1 MTDAYRLSWEP
12 DGRAPEELISNQ
24 VMKYMDNEA
33 TFAQFHAGTCL
44 MLQPVEDLDGTIVGA
59 MKEARR
65 IADFK
70 VYPMKE
76 GDYLVFFASPLLVY
90 VGKDEFDAQRQ
101 EVVKRLDELKFP
113 GEVITPGA
121 TPLGEADVLIGLYAR
136 GKLQFDAWG
145 EGGYKI
151 VEPSNK

>member
-1 MTDAYRLSWEP
+1 MTDVYRLSWEP
-12 DGRAPEELISNQ
+12 SGRVPEDLISNQ

-44 MLQPVEDLDGTIVGA
+44 MLQPVEDLDETIAGA

-90 VGKDEFDAQRQ
+90 VGKDEFEEQKQ
-101 EVVKRLDELKFP
+101 EVVKRLEELKFP
-113 GEVITPGA
+113 GEVIKPDA
-121 TPLGEADVLIGLYAR
+121 IPLGEADVLIGLYAR
-136 GKLQFDAWG
+136 GKLQFDAWSG
-145 EGGYKI
+145 GGYKI
-151 VEPSNK
+151 VHP